1 MTQITSTQQPSEAE
15 ETHGGRRWVTTIV
28 WLVLI
33 GMVGLFV
40 VDRLYNPDKFQI
52 EEIEVR
58 GKFRNVNG
66 ERVKDSVIRVLQG
79 NYFSTSLDQVESA
92 IRLLPWVFDVSV
104 RRQWPSTLV
113 VDVEE
118 VQPIA
123 EWGESQWLNASGD
136 LVAREPWDQKLPALS
151 GPTSMQETVWKM
163 FQQWHG
169 MFASHGLSLDRL
181 QFDERE
187 LWYLTLS
194 LTALAMDRNA
204 LKLIG
209 DEPSPLSSTIL
220 ASGGEAELHQDYL
233 AEVTMIVDN
242 ADATPRITRLINALN
257 SQLIAEFPSMKS
269 IDLRYPNGF
278 AIDWIKRSP
287 STQTLTESK

>member
-1 MTQITSTQQPSEAE
+1 MSTQQANQAA
-15 ETHGGRRWVTTIV
+15 GNQDGRRWITTIV
-28 WLVLI
+28 WLVLL

-40 VDRLYNPDKFQI
+40 VDRLYNPDKFRI

-58 GKFRNVNG
+58 GQLRNVNG
-66 ERVKDSVIRVLQG
+66 ERVKDSVVQVLQG
-79 NYFSTSLDQVESA
+79 NYFSTSLDHVESA
-92 IRLLPWVFDVSV
+92 IRELPWVFDVSV

-123 EWGESQWLNASGD
+123 EWGEAQWLNASGD

-151 GPTSMQETVWKM
+151 GPVSMQKTVWQM

-169 MFASHGLSLDRL
+169 MFASHGLSLDQL
-181 QFDERE
+181 KFDERE

-194 LTALAMDRNA
+194 LTALALDRNS
-204 LKLIG
+204 LTMNG
-209 DEPSPLSSTIL
+209 DQPSPLSNTIS
-220 ASGGEAELHQDYL
+220 AVGGKAEFHHDYL

-257 SQLIAEFPSMKS
+257 TQLIAEFPSMRS